1 VLLLILLLR
10 TKELVSL
17 LEKIAN
23 SSNQKEA
30 ILNYASSLSGV
41 KAPIRK
47 EILIAARKSLRLVLN
62 EGGKRIVKLDYFL
75 HKKTSG
81 KV

>member
-1 VLLLILLLR
+1 
-10 TKELVSL
+10 

-30 ILNYASSLSGV
+30 ILLNYASSLSGV

-62 EGGKRIVKLDYFL
+62 EGGKSELSNWITSYI
-75 HKKTSG
+75 KTSG
-81 KV
+81 KE

>member
-1 VLLLILLLR
+1 LLKNKRTSFLIG
-10 TKELVSL
+10 
-17 LEKIAN
+17 KIAN

-62 EGGKRIVKLDYFL
+62 EGGKANCQIGLL
-75 HKKTSG
+75 T
-81 KV
+81 